1 MKGFNHNVHYLE
13 NFDFDKRGKL
23 ENEQIPKDM
32 LVLIMIQSSSCP
44 HCEKA
49 KPLFQAFADKMSDK
63 VFCTTI
69 QTNGYKRPK
78 TEIPL
83 GKRLNNFIK
92 EFNGVPEYV
101 LYKNRLIIN
110 AKTTGRNVECLTKFC
125 APYLESSR
133 KRSSPK
139 RSSRKRSSD
148 KRI

>member
-1 MKGFNHNVHYLE
+1 MEGFNHNVHYLE
-13 NFDFDKRGKL
+13 NFDFDEEGELTNK
-23 ENEQIPKDM
+23 QIPKNM

-63 VFCTTI
+63 VFCATI

-83 GKRLNNFIK
+83 GKRLNNFIQ

-101 LYKNRLIIN
+101 LYKNRRIIN
-110 AKTTGRNVECLTKFC
+110 AKTTGRNVECLTNFC

-133 KRSSPK
+133 KRSSDKKRLSK
-139 RSSRKRSSD
+139 RSSRKR
-148 KRI
+148 I

>member
-1 MKGFNHNVHYLE
+1 MEGFNHNVHYLE
-13 NFDFDKRGKL
+13 DFDFNKRGKL
-23 ENEQIPKDM
+23 TNKQIPKNM

-83 GKRLNNFIK
+83 GKRLNNFIQ

-101 LYKNRLIIN
+101 LYKNRRIIN
-110 AKTTGRNVECLTKFC
+110 AKTTGRNVECLTNFC
-125 APYLESSR
+125 APYLERSR
-133 KRSSPK
+133 K
-139 RSSRKRSSD
+139 RSSRKR
-148 KRI
+148 I